1 MIHSACNNCIN
12 SRKVDGISAE
22 RQHFTVVPL
31 CVYRGALVMGQQI
44 FDQFSPG
51 NPQTNDK
58 MSDLILIFPVQVL
71 IHGKYDIGGMS

>member
-1 MIHSACNNCIN
+1 M
-12 SRKVDGISAE
+12 DGISAE

-31 CVYRGALVMGQQI
+31 RVYRGALVMGQQI
-44 FDQFSPG
+44 IDQFSPG

-71 IHGKYDIGGMS
+71 KHGIYDIGGIS